1 MQELPSVTVP
11 TPSDAAVVTTTVRR
25 SIWERVFDI
34 SAVVGAFVLALLQS
48 LGDINW
54 TALGFTQTQAAWG
67 ALLLFILRFYLGWR
81 SVRLVGTTV
90 QPSPP
95 TGSKAP

>member
-1 MQELPSVTVP
+1 MQELPPVTVP

-25 SIWERVFDI
+25 SIWERLYDGFLI
-34 SAVVGAFVLALLQS
+34 SCAFAFALLQS

-54 TALGFTQTQAAWG
+54 ASLGLGPTQAAWAG
-67 ALLLFILRFYLGWR
+67 FVLTIIRFWLGWR

-95 TGSKAP
+95 TSKAP

>member
-1 MQELPSVTVP
+1 MQELPPVTVP

-34 SAVVGAFVLALLQS
+34 SAVVGTFVFALLQS
-48 LGDINW
+48 LGDIDW
-54 TALGFTQTQAAWG
+54 ASLGFTPKQAAWAG
-67 ALLLFILRFYLGWR
+67 LFLFILRFYLGWK

-95 TGSKAP
+95 TGNKAP